1 MSNILGITFTNSHFH
16 YTHYILITMWETK
29 LSHYIQCTCAIP
41 SFAFHLSS
49 SFSHQCAHL
58 LCVLCS
64 N

>member
-1 MSNILGITFTNSHFH
+1 MSNILRITFTNSHLH
-16 YTHYILITMWETK
+16 YPHCILIAIWEKT
-29 LSHYIQCTCAIP
+29 LSHYVRCTCAIP

-49 SFSHQCAHL
+49 LFSHQCAHL